1 MNMNELKA
9 LSIVFQINIFKKSLE
24 LFNSVDADN
33 ICQIM
38 KDEAEKF
45 ARGRQNVSRIF
56 CQDDYDIK
64 ALDGNRKTLGNKENK
79 SLRE

>member
-1 MNMNELKA
+1 
-9 LSIVFQINIFKKSLE
+9 
-24 LFNSVDADN
+24 
-33 ICQIM
+33 M